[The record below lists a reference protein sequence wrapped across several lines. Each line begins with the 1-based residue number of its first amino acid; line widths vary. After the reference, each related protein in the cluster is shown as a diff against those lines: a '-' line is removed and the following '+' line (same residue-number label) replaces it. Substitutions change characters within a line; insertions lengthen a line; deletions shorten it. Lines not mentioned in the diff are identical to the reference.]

1 VVFLVTSSVPPGV
14 RPVLFG
20 IFIDDLNEGI
30 ECTLSKFA
38 DDRKFGESV
47 NLSGGSKAVQRDLD
61 RLDSWAEANG
71 MKFYKTKC

>member
-1 VVFLVTSSVPPGV
+1 MVFLVTSSVPPGV

-38 DDRKFGESV
+38 DD
-47 NLSGGSKAVQRDLD
+47 
-61 RLDSWAEANG
+61 
-71 MKFYKTKC
+71 TKR